1 MQKLDIDKLIAAIR
15 ELAAESP
22 DNIYDRGQSHACSYV
37 VGECSNGTQGCIVG
51 QALRR
56 LGLETP
62 DFKEP
67 VDDYLFNHY
76 DCGRVDDVSRTLWLI
91 AVQTEQDSSNTW
103 AYAVE
108 DADESNPLN

>member
-62 DFKEP
+62 DLP
-67 VDDYLFNHY
+67 THVDIYLSLIF
-76 DCGRVDDVSRTLWLI
+76 DCGVAGGDTRLLWVSV
-91 AVQTEQDSSNTW
+91 VQSEQDSGNTW
-103 AYAVE
+103 AYAVKS
-108 DADESNPLN
+108 ADESYPLK